1 MRKGRRT
8 GAFLTALVMLG
19 SLMSGCAGETHRQHA
34 GKQRGGKQRA
44 GQQHTGG
51 MAAGRFV

>member
-19 SLMSGCAGETHRQHA
+19 SLMSGCGGNPPGSSPGHRGA
-34 GKQRGGKQRA
+34 ENSAPDNSTPEEWLPGGW
-44 GQQHTGG
+44 
-51 MAAGRFV
+51 